1 MFPDLLRDDVFRLE
15 TARLWLRW
23 PRSAD
28 VPALLTLGGERE
40 VAEMTASIPHP
51 YTKQDA
57 ANWTFASRAGNA
69 NGDAIVLALTLKDR
83 PGDAIGA
90 IGLHAG
96 RGNSGGL
103 NRNAM
108 LGFWL
113 GRPYH
118 GRGLMSEAAGSLTG
132 LAFKLGA
139 VDEIYARTRV
149 ENVPARRVLEKCG
162 FAPDGEGP
170 VDLAARNGV
179 FVCARY
185 LLRPGSDRMADNVA
199 ETAALAP

>member
-23 PRSAD
+23 PRIAD
-28 VPALLTLGGERE
+28 VPALVALGGERE
-40 VAEMTASIPHP
+40 VAEMTASIPYP

-57 ANWTFASRAGNA
+57 ANWVFASRAANA

-83 PGDAIGA
+83 PGEAIGA
-90 IGLHAG
+90 VGLHGG
-96 RGNSGGL
+96 RGKSAL
-103 NRNAM
+103 

-118 GRGLMSEAAGSLTG
+118 GRRLMREAAGSLID

-139 VDEIYARTRV
+139 ADEIYAWTRV
-149 ENVPARRVLEKCG
+149 ENASARRVLEKCG

-185 LLRPGSDRMADNVA
+185 LLRSSAQRRAYNVA
-199 ETAALAP
+199 ETAALEP

>member
-23 PRSAD
+23 PRIAD
-28 VPALLTLGGERE
+28 VPALVSLGGERE

-51 YTKQDA
+51 YTKEDA
-57 ANWTFASRAGNA
+57 ANWVFASRAGNA
-69 NGDAIVLALTLKDR
+69 NGDALVLALTLKNR
-83 PGDAIGA
+83 PSDVVGA

-96 RGNSGGL
+96 RGKS
-103 NRNAM
+103 AM

-118 GRGLMSEAAGSLTG
+118 GRGLMSEAAGAVVD
-132 LAFKLGA
+132 LAFQLGA
-139 VDEIYARTRV
+139 VDEIHARTRV
-149 ENVPARRVLEKCG
+149 ENAPARRVLEKCG
-162 FAPDGEGP
+162 FDPDGEGP
-170 VDLAARNGV
+170 VDLAARHGV

-185 LLRPGSDRMADNVA
+185 LLRPGARRKADIVA
-199 ETAALAP
+199 QTAA

>member
-118 GRGLMSEAAGSLTG
+118 GRGLMSEAAG
-132 LAFKLGA
+132 
-139 VDEIYARTRV
+139 
-149 ENVPARRVLEKCG
+149 
-162 FAPDGEGP
+162 
-170 VDLAARNGV
+170 
-179 FVCARY
+179 
-185 LLRPGSDRMADNVA
+185 
-199 ETAALAP
+199 

>member
-28 VPALLTLGGERE
+28 VPALQALGGARE
-40 VAEMTASIPHP
+40 VADMTVSIPHP
-51 YTKQDA
+51 YTKEDA
-57 ANWTFASRAGNA
+57 ANWVFVSRAGNA

-83 PGDAIGA
+83 PNDAIGA

-96 RGNSGGL
+96 RGKGGGSGMS
-103 NRNAM
+103 AA

-113 GRPYH
+113 GRPFH
-118 GRGLMSEAAGSLTG
+118 GRCLMSEAAGALVE
-132 LAFKLGA
+132 LAFRLGA
-139 VDEIYARTRV
+139 VNEVHARARA
-149 ENVPARRVLEKCG
+149 ENAPARRVLEKCG

-170 VDLAARNGV
+170 VDLPARGGV

-199 ETAALAP
+199 ETASLAP

>member
-28 VPALLTLGGERE
+28 VPALLALGGERE

-57 ANWTFASRAGNA
+57 ANWVFASRAANA
-69 NGDAIVLALTLKDR
+69 NGDAIVLALTLRER

-96 RGNSGGL
+96 RGKS
-103 NRNAM
+103 AM

-118 GRGLMSEAAGSLTG
+118 GRGLMSEAAGALVD

-139 VDEIYARTRV
+139 VNEIHARTRV
-149 ENVPARRVLEKCG
+149 ENAPARRVLETCG

-170 VDLAARNGV
+170 VDLPARNGV

-185 LLRPGSDRMADNVA
+185 LLRSGAQRKADNVA
-199 ETAALAP
+199 QTAALAP

>member
-23 PRSAD
+23 PRLAD
-28 VPALLTLGGERE
+28 VPALVAQGGERE

-57 ANWTFASRAGNA
+57 ANWVFASRAGNA
-69 NGDAIVLALTLKDR
+69 NGEALVLALTLKDR
-83 PGDAIGA
+83 PGDVIGA

-96 RGNSGGL
+96 RGKTAL
-103 NRNAM
+103 

-113 GRPYH
+113 GRPFH
-118 GRGLMSEAAGSLTG
+118 GRGLMSEAAGALVD

-139 VDEIYARTRV
+139 AAEIHARTRV
-149 ENVPARRVLEKCG
+149 ENAPARRVLEKCG
-162 FAPDGEGP
+162 FSPDGEGP
-170 VDLAARNGV
+170 VDLPARKGV

-185 LLRPGSDRMADNVA
+185 LLQSGAQQRRADNVA
-199 ETAALAP
+199 